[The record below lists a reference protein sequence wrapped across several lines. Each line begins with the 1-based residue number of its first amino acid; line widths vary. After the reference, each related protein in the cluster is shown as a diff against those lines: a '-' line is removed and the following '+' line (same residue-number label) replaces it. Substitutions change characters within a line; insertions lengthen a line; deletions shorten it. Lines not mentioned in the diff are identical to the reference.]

1 MGVKMGVKMSKIG
14 FYTFY
19 KTQEYFYKRILKP
32 SNELFLPL
40 WYIDTNDIIKWF
52 KTHRNDKKQQI
63 KITEV
68 TR

>member
-40 WYIDTNDIIKWF
+40 WYIDTNDIIK
-52 KTHRNDKKQQI
+52 
-63 KITEV
+63 V
-68 TR
+68 V